1 MLIEFSVSNFRSFKN
16 KVILSM
22 VSKRNKE
29 LIEQTFDLNKNIKL
43 LKSIVIYGSNS
54 GGKSNLLTA
63 FS

>member
-29 LIEQTFDLNKNIKL
+29 LITNIYN
-43 LKSIVIYGSNS
+43 VNYENTY
-54 GGKSNLLTA
+54 N
-63 FS
+63 